1 MIPFA
6 ILGGQ
11 VNTEKGAGLEIRV
24 LELSADYFT
33 FRLPCGW
40 QEKNGRITQIELS
53 FYLQEKGKYRM
64 LKLNAEQV
72 NKSNS
77 DVISE
82 NDLIQQSVKKTT
94 DTILDQL
101 QASSGDYDSFLL
113 EKEEQDEFYEVFRAE
128 VDAARYC
135 MLAKKLSAEYLEYI
149 EDRLTLS
156 DSELSHKRTGYP
168 AESDDDFAT
177 DLTEQR
183 KIWATET
190 KEKTDQKSWE
200 LVSHAITEG
209 RLSLGIALENKVLL
223 ENYLS
228 RPITEFVT
236 EYWRE
241 NFYEDHPLAQMPVN
255 TLYVGNPYCIRLFP
269 ETDLILAVL
278 RKAEKEGLQ
287 VKLVLAPVPE
297 SEIEEV
303 CQRVIEIEEAYRREN
318 EISGKRQAENMQ
330 ENCPERTAISQK
342 SGVKQG
348 MDLDETISWVA
359 NDVGML
365 RFLQEYGN
373 AEPGVLMEKR
383 RRDPRLG
390 YLGTV
395 SSDGKRDCPAENEE
409 NTVRKYA
416 EFDNLMI
423 SGTTVF
429 APFYQTNTATFC
441 TLFACMQNSSR
452 GKQERVKRCPEYCM
466 QNGFLYPKHLH
477 MIGRYNSL
485 FGFHSAFMESG
496 EVLLQLLADGIES
509 VVIDL

>member
-6 ILGGQ
+6 ILGGK
-11 VNTEKGAGLEIRV
+11 VNTERGISLEIRV
-24 LELSADYFT
+24 LELSTDFFT
-33 FRLPCGW
+33 FRLPRGW
-40 QEKNGRITQIELS
+40 QDKYGKIKQIGLS
-53 FYLQEKGKYRM
+53 FYLQKDGAYQM
-64 LKLNAEQV
+64 LDLYAKLQS
-72 NKSNS
+72 KSDAS
-77 DVISE
+77 PDE
-82 NDLIQQSVKKTT
+82 FDL
-94 DTILDQL
+94 
-101 QASSGDYDSFLL
+101 FLL
-113 EKEEQDEFYEVFRAE
+113 EKTEQDEFYDGFRAE
-128 VDAARYC
+128 VDSAKYRT
-135 MLAKKLSAEYLEYI
+135 LAKKLSSEYLEYI

-168 AESDDDFAT
+168 AEADNEFAT

-200 LVSHAITEG
+200 PVFEAVTEG
-209 RLSLGIALENKVLL
+209 RLSLGIALENRALVEK
-223 ENYLS
+223 YLS
-228 RPITEFVT
+228 RPITEFIT

-241 NFYEDHPLAQMPVN
+241 QFYEDHPLAKMPVN
-255 TLYVGNPYCIRLFP
+255 ALYVGNPYCLRLFP
-269 ETDLILAVL
+269 ETDVILAVL
-278 RKAEKEGLQ
+278 RKAEKEGLR

-297 SEIEEV
+297 SELEEICGKVTDIE
-303 CQRVIEIEEAYRREN
+303 QRWQAE
-318 EISGKRQAENMQ
+318 KRQEKCLNQ
-330 ENCPERTAISQK
+330 EEHWREKRVKRTDILEES
-342 SGVKQG
+342 
-348 MDLDETISWVA
+348 LSWMA

-365 RFLQEYGN
+365 RFLQMHGN
-373 AEPGVLMEKR
+373 AESGVLMEKR

-409 NTVRKYA
+409 NTARKYA
-416 EFDNLMI
+416 EFDNLMT

-441 TLFACMQNSSR
+441 TLFACMQNGSR

-485 FGFHSAFMESG
+485 FGFHRAFMETG
-496 EVLLQLLADGIES
+496 EVVRKLLRNGIES